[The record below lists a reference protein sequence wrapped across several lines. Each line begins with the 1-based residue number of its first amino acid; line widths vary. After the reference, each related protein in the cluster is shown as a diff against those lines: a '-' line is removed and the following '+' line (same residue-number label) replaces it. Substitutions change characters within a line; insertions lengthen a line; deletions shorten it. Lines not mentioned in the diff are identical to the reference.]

1 MEVRQVIFSINTGLL
16 EACVLAILKEEDSYG
31 YKLTQDVKSLL
42 PISESTLYPV
52 LRRLEKSGCLKTYN
66 KPIDGRNRKY
76 YRITKT
82 GMKQNALHI
91 EEWNDYKKL
100 IDKIFKGKA
109 F

>member
-1 MEVRQVIFSINTGLL
+1 MIFSINTGLL
-16 EACVLAILKEEDSYG
+16 EACVLAILKDEDSYG

-52 LRRLEKSGCLKTYN
+52 LRRLQNSGCLETYN
-66 KPIDGRNRKY
+66 QPIDGRNRKY
-76 YRITKT
+76 YKITEI
-82 GMKQNALHI
+82 GLKQNTLHM

-100 IDKIFKGKA
+100 IDKIFKGTA